1 MMSLHG
7 SDGYGDGGDGGDG
20 DGGDGDGGDGGD
32 GGGGDG
38 GGGPRNK
45 TLLSPARC
53 AVEQTAAVDTVQ
65 SSDIEEIGGL

>member
-1 MMSLHG
+1 MISTLSMMSLHG
-7 SDGYGDGGDGGDG
+7 SDCS
-20 DGGDGDGGDGGD
+20 DGDGGDGGD
-32 GGGGDG
+32 GVGGDG

-65 SSDIEEIGGL
+65 SSDIEEIGGLLR